1 MSGGAPTPCQAPETN
16 STTAIHLAQ
25 QTEWAETLQDNKVS
39 APRETVPFGIT
50 MRACVLAWAFLQEGE
65 LGTLCGYVFSLANIC
80 LLVTMLIH
88 TAIWA
93 AKHQSQFTANGNW

>member
-39 APRETVPFGIT
+39 APWETVPFGIT

-65 LGTLCGYVFSLANIC
+65 LGTLCGHVFFIGKHLPTCHHVNSHSHLGC
-80 LLVTMLIH
+80 QTPVTVY
-88 TAIWA
+88 
-93 AKHQSQFTANGNW
+93 S